1 MKFSEFVNQQVDR
14 LDAVP
19 HFCMSDTGRKELAG
33 WLMGVGRPWDA
44 SMDVAVAKWIVEH
57 PGAAKIKACIDECVE
72 FPTPPSLS
80 DIKAVWYRLYPPAC
94 AHEKCEACGG
104 TGWKIVNRNGVEG
117 AARCV

>member
-57 PGAAKIKACIDECVE
+57 PGAAKIKACIDECVS
-72 FPTPPSLS
+72 FQPRQASRTSKPSGIGS
-80 DIKAVWYRLYPPAC
+80 THPPA
-94 AHEKCEACGG
+94 
-104 TGWKIVNRNGVEG
+104 RMRS
-117 AARCV
+117 ARHAEEPAGRL